1 MVVKQAPP
9 PQDLLFVNFGQS
21 LGRDL
26 CMRSLFNVAVVLL
39 LFFCT
44 TPMSIFNYVGL
55 YFSATNVGHSIFLQ
69 YMTSALVSAVN
80 SLILLI
86 IELFVAQEK
95 PSCRWYYQR
104 GVYSRCNFYLTMNML
119 VIPALS
125 FAAITNIYQLIKEDA
140 GNLLDMMK
148 AVYFVINYIIQCVCV
163 QLNNG
168 KFFASLIIG
177 NATSSFFLY
186 MLRVSD
192 LLWSWGSP
200 KFADFQRQRLSTQA
214 LNQMKAGEEFP
225 YGYFYSL
232 QITVL
237 YIVMTF
243 STNVMVIHFSGAL
256 YYLIRLYQDSF
267 ILHWVYR
274 NDMNS

>member
-163 QLNNG
+163 CSSTMGSSLHPSSQEMPPPHSSSTCSEYLTYCG
-168 KFFASLIIG
+168 PGEAQSSLISRG
-177 NATSSFFLY
+177 RDSQHKHS
-186 MLRVSD
+186 
-192 LLWSWGSP
+192 
-200 KFADFQRQRLSTQA
+200 
-214 LNQMKAGEEFP
+214 
-225 YGYFYSL
+225 
-232 QITVL
+232 
-237 YIVMTF
+237 
-243 STNVMVIHFSGAL
+243 
-256 YYLIRLYQDSF
+256 IR
-267 ILHWVYR
+267 
-274 NDMNS
+274 